1 MDVVVILLTLPICD
15 ELIQLSLIKAQ
26 ETILAFQLTKQNVGK
41 VVQGTNISMFYFN
54 FSLWNRGINVF
65 FIVKQTKF
73 HIFIT
78 ENQVLLDGP
87 EGRESFKKFLGNVL
101 NPVPTL
107 VTIVGS
113 LAGHLLFQMLH
124 MTLINGLC
132 YPCSMHAHCPSDHSL
147 FPWSICYHP
156 NYPLLHTW
164 WWTLGIIWTCLF
176 FLSFFFLRA
185 QCFDVRL
192 CAPPGTSQLRAL
204 ATLARIA
211 NAFRRIIP

>member
-1 MDVVVILLTLPICD
+1 
-15 ELIQLSLIKAQ
+15 
-26 ETILAFQLTKQNVGK
+26 LAFQLTKQNVGK

-176 FLSFFFLRA
+176 FLCVFFF
-185 QCFDVRL
+185 
-192 CAPPGTSQLRAL
+192 SW
-204 ATLARIA
+204 TL
-211 NAFRRIIP
+211 FW